1 MVKSGN
7 SCEDMLAV
15 GGRLLL
21 ERGAAERE
29 VRISGKGKSESKGVE
44 GRGWLL
50 RGKKGM
56 MTESRAPVGG

>member
-1 MVKSGN
+1 
-7 SCEDMLAV
+7 MLAV